1 MKKVLLLAFIAFAMN
16 ANAQEN
22 NEVDQ
27 IDETTVVKY
36 ENEEDDDNWSTH
48 LFIGVITPTDIND
61 KNDNGLDFAT
71 FRSWEIGL
79 TVAQYDYIPNNSKTT
94 LSAGLGFGFRFN
106 TLSGH
111 DNMFE
116 KINDKICVQARDGV
130 MSELSSNISTFYI
143 SMPLLVKQSFAKNF
157 AISLGAQ
164 ANWNAYSRVSNS
176 YEIGDQEYTVLTKKI
191 GQRPLTVD
199 VLGIVHF
206 AKDFGVYFKY
216 SPMSLLKKDRGP
228 EFKSFTVGI
237 YL

>member
-1 MKKVLLLAFIAFAMN
+1 MKKVLLLAMFAFAMS

-27 IDETTVVKY
+27 TDETTSVKY
-36 ENEEDDDNWSTH
+36 DYEDEDDDWSTN
-48 LFIGVITPTDIND
+48 LFIGVNVPTDVP
-61 KNDNGLDFAT
+61 DNMEFAP
-71 FRSWEIGL
+71 FRSWEFDI
-79 TVAQYDYIPNNSKTT
+79 TVAQYNYTLNNSKTT
-94 LSAGLGFGFRFN
+94 LSAGAGLGWRFY

-111 DNMFE
+111 DDMLYKDENLIDVT
-116 KINDKICVQARDGV
+116 KRDGS
-130 MSELSSNISTFYI
+130 MSELSSGIHTFNIN
-143 SMPLLVKQSFAKNF
+143 MPLLIKQRFAKNF

-164 ANWNAYSRVSNS
+164 ANWNIYSRISNS
-176 YEIGDQEYTVLTKKI
+176 YEIGDNEYNINTKKI
-191 GQRPLTVD
+191 GQRPITVD

-216 SPMSLLKKDRGP
+216 SPMSVLKKDRGP